1 MGIDIA
7 SMTTQEIVDWVAAM
21 TDVWG
26 NPRNSPDSN
35 VGTLYDQYQAELAR
49 RKHDSNMQYLPRRK
63 AEPKG

>member
-26 NPRNSPDSN
+26 NPHNSPDPN
-35 VGTLYDQYQAELAR
+35 VGALYEAYRAELAR
-49 RKHDSNMQYLPRRK
+49 RNHDSNTTTNIS
-63 AEPKG
+63 AETD